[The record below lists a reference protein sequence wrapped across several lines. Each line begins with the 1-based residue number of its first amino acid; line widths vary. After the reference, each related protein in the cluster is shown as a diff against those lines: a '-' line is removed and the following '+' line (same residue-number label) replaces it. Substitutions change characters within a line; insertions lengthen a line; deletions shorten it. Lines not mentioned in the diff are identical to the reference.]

1 MLLPIISSD
10 TLPART
16 LPRRPFLH
24 GRLAPLLIAGL
35 MLAVSLSIT
44 YTLLERGRQD
54 VRQNLH
60 ASFDSGVQDIAE
72 RIKRRMATYE
82 QVMRGAQGFFGG
94 AITVRRD
101 DFRAYVATLRLEE
114 NYPGI
119 QGIAIAQIVPLAQK
133 ERHVAALRAQGWP
146 EYNIKPAGERPIFS
160 SIIQIEPFSG
170 ANLRAFGF
178 DMLTE
183 PVRRAAMEQA
193 RDSGDAALS
202 GRLTLVQEAGAKPQ
216 PGFVMYLP
224 VYRRGMPTATV
235 EQRRASILG
244 WVGAP
249 FRMYDLMA
257 GQAGELP
264 ADLDVKIYDGDVISE
279 KAKLYDASG
288 PLGNSLFRTS
298 KPISIAGHRWTLV
311 VSTLPAF
318 AARIDSDK
326 PKYIAVTGISASLLL
341 ALLIWLLASGRARAL
356 AKATEMTDE
365 LRESEKW
372 LNLAL
377 DSAQLGVV
385 DWDIRNDVAVRS
397 ARHDQIY
404 GYQTPQQE
412 WNRQRFLDHLL
423 PEDRAPIWQQIKSAW
438 AIGRMD
444 LAFRIVQ
451 PGGALRW
458 VSLKGSVLHDGDGKP
473 VRQIGTVADI
483 TELKLAEKA
492 LRKAHGEL
500 EIRVQQRTADLLKAN
515 QQLTREIEE
524 RRKVEAD
531 LVASRERLASIFDAV
546 TEGLVVQSKDGR
558 FMELNTAAE
567 KILGLSAEQLAGS
580 TSLEQFMPTVHEDG
594 TPFPAATH
602 PALVSLETGKPVH
615 NVIMGL
621 KKPDGRL
628 TWISINT
635 ELLFDEQGSVN
646 MVVSNFSDIT
656 AKKQSE
662 EVIWHQANFDTL
674 TGLPNRRLFQ
684 DHLKQ
689 EMRNCRRAGLP
700 LALMFLDLDHFKDVN
715 DTLGHETGDI
725 LLKEAAQ
732 RLISCVRERDTVARL
747 GGDEFTII
755 LGELHNLDHVPFVAQ
770 NILQKLAE
778 PFQLGIETAYISSS
792 IGITLYPD
800 DADDIDTLLRNADQA
815 MYAAK
820 NQGRNRYNYF
830 TESMQ
835 QATQARMWLANELR
849 GALAGRQFRVMYQ
862 PIVEL
867 ATGGIGKAEALIRWQ
882 HPTHGMISPG
892 IFIPIAEET
901 GLINEIGDW
910 VFRQAANQ
918 VKRWRAKYHPA
929 FQISINRSPVQFRS
943 KGSGNGSW
951 FDYLKQLGL
960 PGQSIAVEIT
970 EGMLLDASTSVSNQ
984 LLAFRDAG
992 IQVSLDDF
1000 GTGYSSLSY
1009 LQKFDIDNL
1018 KIDQSFVRNLAPG
1031 SGDLALCEA
1040 IIVMAHKLN
1049 LKVIAEGVETQLQR
1063 DLLTAVGCDYA
1074 QGYLFSKAVSAEEF
1088 ECY

>member
-10 TLPART
+10 IKIARPLPLRS
-16 LPRRPFLH
+16 FLH
-24 GRLAPLLIAGL
+24 GRLLPLLIAAL
-35 MLAVSLSIT
+35 VLVISLAIT
-44 YTLLERGRQD
+44 YALQQRARQD
-54 VRQNLH
+54 VKKDLQS
-60 ASFDSGVQDIAE
+60 SFDNGVHEIGE
-72 RIKRRMATYE
+72 RLRERMATYE
-82 QVMRGAQGFFGG
+82 QVMRGAQGFLGG
-94 AITVRRD
+94 VITPRRD
-101 DFRAYVATLRLEE
+101 DFRLYVETLHLPE

-119 QGIAIAQIVPLAQK
+119 QGIAISQIVPPAQK
-133 ERHVAALRAQGWP
+133 AQHIAALRAQGWP
-146 EYNIKPAGERPIFS
+146 EYNIKPPGERPVYS

-170 ANLRAFGF
+170 INLRAFGF

-193 RDSGDAALS
+193 RDTGQAALS
-202 GRLTLVQEAGAKPQ
+202 GKLTLVQESGVQQQ
-216 PGFVMYLP
+216 PGFIMYLP
-224 VYRRGMPTATV
+224 IYQRGRETITV
-235 EQRRASILG
+235 EQRRASIVG
-244 WVGAP
+244 WIGAP

-257 GQAGELP
+257 AQAEELP
-264 ADLDVKIYDGDVISE
+264 EDLDVKIYDGDVISD
-279 KAKLYDASG
+279 KTKLYDASG
-288 PLGNSLFRTS
+288 FFGSALFRTS
-298 KPISIAGHRWTLV
+298 TPVNIAGHSWTLV

-318 AARIDSDK
+318 AARVDNDK

-404 GYQTPQQE
+404 GYQTPQPE

-423 PEDRAPIWQQIKSAW
+423 PEDRAQIWQQIKGAW
-438 AIGRMD
+438 AIGQMD

-458 VSLKGSVLHDGDGKP
+458 ISLKGTVLYDDDGKP

-483 TELKLAEKA
+483 TELKLAEKTM
-492 LRKAHGEL
+492 RKAHGEL
-500 EIRVQQRTADLLKAN
+500 EIRVQQRTADLVQAN

-546 TEGLVVQSKDGR
+546 TEGLVVRAKDGR
-558 FMELNTAAE
+558 FMELNAAAE
-567 KILGLSAEQLAGS
+567 KILGLSAAQLAGS
-580 TSLEQFMPTVHEDG
+580 SSFCDFMETIHEDG
-594 TPFPAATH
+594 SPFPADTH
-602 PALVSLETGKPVH
+602 PDIVSLRSGKPMR

-621 KKPDGRL
+621 KKSDGSV
-628 TWISINT
+628 TWVSINT
-635 ELLFDEQGSVN
+635 ELLFDEQGNVN

-656 AKKQSE
+656 AKKESA
-662 EVIWHQANFDTL
+662 EVIWNQANFDPL

-689 EMRNCRRAGLP
+689 EMRNSRRAGLP

-715 DTLGHETGDI
+715 DTLGHETGDL
-725 LLKEAAQ
+725 LLKQAAQ
-732 RLISCVRERDTVARL
+732 RLVSCVRERDTVARL

-770 NILQKLAE
+770 NILQKMAE
-778 PFQLGIETAYISSS
+778 PFQLGIESAYISTS

-800 DADDIDTLLRNADQA
+800 DARDMDALLRNADQA

-820 NQGRNRYNYF
+820 SQGRNRYNYF

-835 QATQARMWLANELR
+835 QATQTRMWLANELR
-849 GALAGRQFRVMYQ
+849 GALPGRQFRVMYQ

-867 ATGGIGKAEALIRWQ
+867 ATGGIGKAEALIRWH
-882 HPTHGMISPG
+882 HPTHGLINPDV
-892 IFIPIAEET
+892 FIPIAEET

-918 VKRWRAKYHPA
+918 VKRWRLKYHPA

-943 KGSGNGSW
+943 KGSGEGSW
-951 FDYLKQLGL
+951 FDYLAQLGL

-970 EGMLLDASTSVSNQ
+970 EGMLLDASTSVSDQ

-1009 LQKFDIDNL
+1009 LKKFDIDNL

-1031 SGDLALCEA
+1031 SDDLALCEA

-1049 LKVIAEGVETQLQR
+1049 LKVIAEGVETQQQR
-1063 DLLTAVGCDYA
+1063 DLLAAVGCDYA
-1074 QGYLFSKAVSAEEF
+1074 QGYLFSKAVPAEEF
-1088 ECY
+1088 ACV

>member
-1 MLLPIISSD
+1 MLLPISSEP
-10 TLPART
+10 LPGRA
-16 LPRRPFLH
+16 LPLRRPLY
-24 GRLAPLLIAGL
+24 GRLMPLLIATL
-35 MLAVSLSIT
+35 VLLVSLLIT
-44 YTLLERGRQD
+44 YGLLERARHD
-54 VRQNLH
+54 VRQNLQT
-60 ASFDSGVQDIAE
+60 SFDNGVHEIVE
-72 RIKRRMATYE
+72 RIEQRMATYE
-82 QVMRGAQGFFGG
+82 QVMRGAQGFLGG
-94 AITVRRD
+94 AITNRHD
-101 DFRAYVATLRLEE
+101 DFRLYVETLHLAER
-114 NYPGI
+114 YPGI
-119 QGIAIAQIVPLAQK
+119 QGIAISQIVPPEQK
-133 ERHVAALRAQGWP
+133 ARHVAALRAEGWP
-146 EYNIKPAGERPIFS
+146 EYNIKPPGERPIYS
-160 SIIQIEPFSG
+160 SIVQIEPFSG
-170 ANLRAFGF
+170 LNLRAFGF

-193 RDSGDAALS
+193 RDTGLAALS
-202 GRLTLVQEAGAKPQ
+202 GKLTLIQENGVQQQ
-216 PGFVMYLP
+216 PGFIMYLP
-224 VYRRGMPTATV
+224 IYRRGAETV
-235 EQRRASILG
+235 TLEQRRANILG
-244 WVGAP
+244 WIGAP

-257 GQAGELP
+257 AQAEELP
-264 ADLDVKIYDGDVISE
+264 ADLDVKIYDGEVISE
-279 KAKLYDASG
+279 KTMLYDASG
-288 PLGNSLFRTS
+288 FFGSALFRTS
-298 KPISIAGHRWTLV
+298 TPVSIAGHRWTLV
-311 VSTLPAF
+311 ISTLPAF
-318 AARIDSDK
+318 AGRIDSSK
-326 PKYIAVTGISASLLL
+326 PKYIAITGISASLML

-372 LNLAL
+372 LKLAL

-385 DWDIRNDVAVRS
+385 DWDIRNDIAIRS
-397 ARHDQIY
+397 MRHDQIY
-404 GYQTPQQE
+404 GYQTPLPE
-412 WNRQRFLDHLL
+412 WNRQRFLEHLL
-423 PEDRAPIWQQIKSAW
+423 PEDRAQIWQQIKSSW
-438 AIGRMD
+438 AEGHVD

-451 PGGALRW
+451 PGGTLRW
-458 VSLKGSVLHDGDGKP
+458 ISLKGSVLYDGDGHP

-483 TELKLAEKA
+483 TELKLAEKT

-500 EIRVQQRTADLLKAN
+500 EIRVQQRTADLVQAN

-524 RRKVEAD
+524 RRRVEAD

-546 TEGLVVQSKDGR
+546 TEGLVVQSKDGH

-567 KILGLSAEQLAGS
+567 TIVGLSAKQLAGG
-580 TSLEQFMPTVHEDG
+580 TALDQFMPTVHEDG
-594 TPFPAATH
+594 SPFPGDTH
-602 PALVSLETGKPVH
+602 PGNLSLRTGQAAR
-615 NVIMGL
+615 NIIMGL
-621 KKPDGRL
+621 KKPDDRL

-635 ELLFDEQGSVN
+635 ELLFDDQGKVN

-656 AKKQSE
+656 EKKQSE
-662 EVIWHQANFDTL
+662 EVIWNQANFDPL

-689 EMRNCRRAGLP
+689 EMRNARRADLP
-700 LALMFLDLDHFKDVN
+700 LALMFIDLDHFKDVN

-732 RLISCVRERDTVARL
+732 RLGSCVRERDTVARL

-770 NILQKLAE
+770 NILEKMSE
-778 PFQLGIETAYISSS
+778 PFQLGIETAYISAS

-800 DADDIDTLLRNADQA
+800 DARDVDALLRNADQA

-835 QATQARMWLANELR
+835 RATQTRMWLANELR
-849 GALAGRQFRVMYQ
+849 SALPGRQFRVLYQ

-882 HPTHGMISPG
+882 HPTHGLIDPG
-892 IFIPIAEET
+892 VFIPIAEET
-901 GLINEIGDW
+901 GMINEIGDW
-910 VFRQAANQ
+910 VFRQVANQ
-918 VKRWRAKYHPA
+918 VKRWRTEYHPS

-943 KGSGNGSW
+943 KGSGDGSW
-951 FDYLKQLGL
+951 FDYLEQLGL

-970 EGMLLDASTSVSNQ
+970 EGMLLDASTSVSDQ

-1009 LQKFDIDNL
+1009 LKKFDIDNL

-1031 SGDLALCEA
+1031 SDDLALCEA

-1049 LKVIAEGVETQLQR
+1049 LKVIAEGVETRQQR
-1063 DLLTAVGCDYA
+1063 DLLAAVGCDYA
-1074 QGYLFSKAVSAEEF
+1074 QGYLFSKAVPAEEF
-1088 ECY
+1088 ACC